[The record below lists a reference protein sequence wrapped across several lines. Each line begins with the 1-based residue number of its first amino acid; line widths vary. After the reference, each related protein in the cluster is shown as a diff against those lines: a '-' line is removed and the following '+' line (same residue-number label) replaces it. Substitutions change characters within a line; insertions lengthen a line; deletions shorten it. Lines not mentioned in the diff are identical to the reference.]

1 MNLIRVVLASVV
13 ILLLSACGNVE
24 KVEHIEVFIAE
35 TMKQNDEGPFENT
48 GYKKV
53 NAITTIEEGKNY
65 LKTDIKANEDF
76 YDTNGKYIKT
86 EIKHSTFNKS
96 HITLVEDEK
105 IRNEELHEP
114 STILLPKDMLK
125 TYQLDN
131 LTKVEEEK
139 VKEHVQSIMDRL

>member
-1 MNLIRVVLASVV
+1 M
-13 ILLLSACGNVE
+13 
-24 KVEHIEVFIAE
+24 
-35 TMKQNDEGPFENT
+35 
-48 GYKKV
+48 

-65 LKTDIKANEDF
+65 LKTDIKANKDF
-76 YDTNGKYIKT
+76 YDTNGKNIKT
-86 EIKHSTFNKS
+86 EIKHPTFNKS